1 MEDIDKREAD
11 LLWIQNEKE
20 ESEAK
25 DIERLKGYSPYVLFD
40 EFILPLPDDIGF
52 FQNLGRNLFYVM
64 RQER

>member
-40 EFILPLPDDIGF
+40 EFILPLPD
-52 FQNLGRNLFYVM
+52 
-64 RQER
+64 E